1 MASNAISAY
10 LKNLGKSISYA
21 AVDTIKEEMP
31 ITSNFVASNK
41 DTVKDTYKSI
51 MDSRLINNR
60 LGPIKDNTIFKKVK
74 EGVSNLKKDAMSG
87 KFYHPER
94 EDLGSLFEMMSGMM
108 GDDMDLF
115 SDDLNNLSGKE
126 SGDNAN
132 LAVTRGDAMVASSM
146 IKVHQASTNAIGKM
160 VAAST
165 ENLVRS
171 QRTIADQQNM
181 VARQAISLNKAG
193 FNAMAEGFNSI
204 IDFNNKVMR
213 THIQNS
219 AKFYDEITKLQRDT
233 NATLHALF
241 DMQKKTYDD
250 TNAAVI
256 AKDIDSLNPEELFKN
271 GLNLRSYIGL
281 IKPRIKKS
289 PVGAVYQVISMIPM
303 MMQEYVQNP
312 LHALSKSIIKGV
324 MGAGVIKAMHELDKT
339 IEGAFSTGLAKLHDY
354 GLRNNN
360 TILGKLASM
369 FGYKE
374 KNTTFSGL
382 DASKFNKGPMQY
394 NGLAQK
400 SIVEVIPAYLR
411 RIEAALTGQGER
423 IMDLK
428 SGKWRNIAAVNRH
441 EKNIDKKLSRQ
452 STGNVQKKMHAAANM
467 MNFQSN
473 KDKRQFTNAI
483 TDFFQ
488 GIYNRGYVDFEDML
502 SNPRSYAAKGNEG
515 LVNIMIPMLESLSS
529 TGELAG
535 LTSKIASAKASK
547 RKMVQGTSLGSYDNI
562 AAESISG
569 ANKGAILPNKLNHT
583 PATDLVSLRDKHRMS
598 LYDYQYEILKRLHEI
613 GGIGGGSAKRGRKAG
628 GKGSSNFADVIN
640 GYESGED
647 TIVSPINRNRNRI
660 EEADKDEKHLNRSNT
675 GENPD
680 IPVNQN
686 MMNHI
691 ARMLGSSTFR
701 VDNSDNAQISIEQM
715 LKDPKSKATSDMI
728 KSALNATKQAKEEV
742 NSRNASSSMF
752 DFLSPKTPANLIM
765 SAIGFA
771 DTAVYDLLF
780 SHKSKDKD
788 GRPINGISGL
798 IESKLN
804 DTFDT
809 INNKF
814 NELKDKFANWLDK
827 SNIGD
832 KLNGIVRD
840 LFGVDVRDK
849 LNRGKQAIRNG
860 ARTVGRS
867 LRGAAKAQFN
877 DLYNNVKA
885 TISDMKG
892 AVADSDTNATGAK
905 NVTKGGL
912 TFISPGE
919 AIIPANLNPWNPNRD
934 KVNVDQQYRNE
945 QSMKRN
951 LLNKF
956 GSGRN
961 SITMAIPFNAGGT
974 YNTTAQILI
983 ENLSN
988 AGLTKEE
995 IESLLKNQNNKSKFK
1010 AAWSRLMVKDKNKA
1024 NKKAI
1029 NSAIS
1034 ELYKTMFVG
1043 HGSEKKDAM
1052 AVNRDMI
1059 RLAGIVENNGKVALG
1074 NKVTDEAMQKY
1085 GSQEV
1090 LESMDTVDLNRRRKA
1105 MANLGTKIGSN
1116 EQIDQAKFNNRE
1128 GVITGIRQFAN
1139 QAFGTDPV
1147 RATGLAKDYLMKNK
1161 KDVAKGSVGGALLS
1175 AVFPLGGPL
1184 MGAVVGSAVSLV
1196 SKNESVQKYLFG
1208 DMVEDENGKKKRSG
1222 GLISR
1227 KVMDI
1232 FNKYAPDAKK
1242 YGTTGAIAGLLTPF
1256 GPLGGAMIGVGASIL
1271 KNNSALNFF
1280 MFGDDGGLLNKDR
1293 KAKIRKALPR
1303 MGAAMLGTLF
1313 LGPFGLLGN
1322 AVLGAGIGLVST
1334 TESFKRLMLGAK
1346 GRDGIRRGGI
1356 AGAIR
1361 RQIVK
1366 PFKKTM
1372 REIRDNLG
1380 DWFKDK
1386 ILTPIGNGL
1395 KPIGK
1400 VGLSMTKRGLKAI
1413 FSRIGKGV
1421 GSTFLGRMVNAGLN
1435 KVRQAGGVGKF
1446 LTRKLGGGLAE
1457 KIASGVEAVGNKV
1470 QMYGLR
1476 HGYDDFTNAKERVE
1490 LRRKNGVYDTIG
1502 ASDVAL
1508 ANMNDSDVIDTS
1520 SELSAYRAMTSKDPN
1535 SVKAEIE
1542 NQKKKELNFFDNDI
1556 EKVADNFDDAVIENR
1571 IINIGDAM
1579 RDLMQSG
1586 YSMEDAIKS
1595 QRIAKKIANLDKGL
1609 NDEQKKRIKE
1619 LGIEEKLKDAYQKAF
1634 KNIGDY
1640 NNRLEELKKPGNL
1653 DNARN
1658 ALKEKYGLDGLSD
1671 KEFDKLI
1678 PALARNAEIETKS
1691 RIQAYREKIAKEKA
1705 EEKKEEDVTPSNAV
1719 SEAQQNSG
1727 SGSGS
1732 GESSEK
1738 KDNSETVAATNEV
1751 KEAVDTS
1758 NENLTKIQ
1766 LELRALR
1773 AVLTGKDVDIS
1784 SIQSAQ
1790 DLKNRLNL
1798 ADKRTQHM
1806 ADSFGNQYD
1815 EAKEEK
1821 KYDEEQDQVWK
1832 DKKKELED
1840 KGFASAVAANVLDML
1855 IKFGSGAQSALTKAN
1870 DIAGSAAEKVVR
1882 HTVGDDEAHAVAKA
1896 HYKATNAVKEAA
1908 GLKTFNKETFKAN
1921 DIAKDELDQIRSQM
1935 PTGYDKDSVPS
1946 FDEYQSW
1953 SDIEKATFAIWSSD
1967 NAIKKFIAKAPNVY
1981 RDSLAEVIYS
1991 WRKKKDNE
1999 SDSTDI
2005 VKEDVATAGTHAFGS
2020 ILSGLKTA
2028 GKAFFAPVAKANG
2041 LSGLFGGDDKKKDSE
2056 EEDKPKEE
2064 APVAETQAA
2073 ESAGAISNAIA
2084 AAAMSN
2090 QGQASGGNVQGG
2102 LKSKNGE
2109 QSYVQTEDGMLTYGT
2124 SHADGKPMLIHDK
2137 NNAEVMSKRAHR
2149 LELQERSTAAIERIA
2164 NKIAAPVKKGAVK
2177 AKGGLLDLLKD
2188 LANFPKTLLNS
2199 LIPGIGSGLYAVMG
2213 LVGGKLL
2220 SLAKSAGSKLLGYIG
2235 KTLGIKKL
2243 AQFGEKGM
2251 EEAAGKA
2258 AGEAAK
2264 EAAEKGAAGAAEKS
2278 GIKGAI
2284 GTVTKYLSKLGTK
2297 GKLLAAAVAAFVG
2310 KKGYDA
2316 ISGDDKDQ
2324 KDIDPE
2330 LDPTST
2336 RHPMQD
2342 NDNADDNYSGA
2353 NGKNG
2358 DNSKEPKEGS
2368 TLASLA
2374 GYFGGSLLGK
2384 KLIKKHPVLGAII
2397 GGTIGGTVGNSV
2409 TGGDTT
2415 VGGVAGDLVTN
2426 TVLTKLFNRK
2436 SIANVD
2442 TADAGTKVAN
2452 SKTYLKDAGSRIL
2465 SKLGTKG
2472 KIAAAAL
2479 GGLAAIYGGKK
2490 AYDHFSSD
2498 NTAKNDNATD
2508 NYSGANSGKQ
2518 SGTKPRVVKKEDLT
2532 QEQWD
2537 YVNKFPPAMRAQAA
2551 AAIANN
2557 NGNTGDNASDIPSS
2571 TNGNTQ
2577 EPEPKEGSTLA
2588 TLGGYLAG
2596 SWIGKKLLKKH
2607 PAIGAIL
2614 GATAGGTIGNAA
2626 TGGDTTV
2633 GSVAGDLATNTAFQ
2647 AAPRAF
2653 KFAKDYYK
2661 DYKFTKFA
2669 NKTTGENKSVDYYR
2683 KLFGH
2688 KTMGDYVDKAKNFGS
2703 TIKDY
2708 GGKAINGTK
2717 SFGSA
2722 IAEYGGKAVN
2732 GIKSF
2737 GSAATE
2743 VGAKGLDTA
2752 AEYGGKAVDATKD
2765 VAGKGAEV
2773 VATVKDKLASIADK
2787 LSTVIPSEKMKG
2799 VKAFFSK
2806 IVEHVSNPKNLA
2818 KGLAKL
2824 GRQGV
2829 AAAAGAGSF
2838 GIGYAVMTAGF
2849 AIKDFYDGYTDA
2861 AEILGAK
2868 DESKVTTG
2876 MKIVSGIVH
2885 AITGAIPI
2893 IGPFLPADELT
2904 KMAIDFLGPV
2914 FGFSMKDLQDTGD
2927 EDKDKDKSN
2936 NESED
2941 NKGSFIEDATKVG
2954 IGGAVLNKLG
2964 IGKAAKGAVSS
2975 IGSAVKTG
2983 AKYGLAGVVAAGAF
2997 GVGTLLGSKVAEAA
3011 TPDKGSNDKVVA
3023 QALSGHMTVAIT
3035 EVARAIQSYI
3045 PASAY
3050 TALVG
3055 AFASDLSNEVSN
3067 SSKFENK
3074 IKEMSSND
3082 QDGDIVAKLTS
3093 MKADPSA
3100 ASSAYITGSNSSAE
3114 LFDLPAGT
3122 ATEPVK
3128 ILGGIISAVM
3138 SGIPFVTQFLSDKE
3152 IIGVALTNIGP
3163 AIGLDQQ
3170 TLDKLQKS
3178 SKAVVK
3184 QSENKA
3190 KKNDFTPGGD
3200 SFSKQLLASTKS
3212 MFSTVLNTAGGVASN
3227 IVDKAKSL
3235 ADAAASGASSAM
3247 SWVAKQAGS
3256 AWDTIKN
3263 TASSGA
3269 NAIANVASSAYDK
3282 AKSFGNAA
3290 LNGIKGAASW
3300 VADKASSIGNGIADT
3315 ASSVVSGVKNFFRF
3329 GGSRYGRGEELEDL
3343 QDTQGYK
3350 IPEYNKIKDDDS
3362 LIVKKAKHEAQMKG
3376 MADWRKANGSD
3387 SGNVV
3392 GTDTTNFYSQ
3402 LDPRFDMPFN
3412 SSSDTINQSMRDSG
3426 CGPVS
3431 AVNALS
3437 SLGINSNPMDA
3448 ASYALNGYKE
3458 TDGGTLPGFFKSYL
3472 NKNGADTKN
3481 LYNPNTIKDSLR
3493 QGNPVI
3499 LMGQDDHGE
3508 NGSNPYGENPHYVTA
3523 TGLDNNGNIIV
3534 QDPES
3539 YTPNKVYKAN
3549 DVLSKSSIAIGA
3561 KRHDESSSASPKHRT
3576 STVSNIKERISNILS
3591 RYSHSGR
3598 SRYGRGAWDPN
3609 KMWALANWCS
3619 QHCSIPA
3626 ELLFAQWYH
3635 ESGAFSSALA
3645 VEDCNFGGMTQ
3656 ATPEG
3661 SAGKQPDGG
3670 FYYMHF
3676 DSPEQWAEYYSGY
3689 MHRED
3694 KPPMCDGSIT
3704 TIEQFGNAL
3713 KSNGYFGADLG
3724 EYKRAMQSALSH
3736 IPSGQPDMSLIDQ
3749 SKFGKYDPGTGKQV
3763 GMNGKSS
3770 SNGANGNSKGNN
3782 ASMQISEYNA
3792 STIMNNKITPWNP
3805 IKPITNSSGKVSTF
3819 GMGKGKSSK
3828 YSHPPIGGM
3837 SKFGKSRLVNAI
3849 RSGRSKIKR
3858 AFSAGSR
3865 SISSR
3870 LANSFGSSRVVNRV
3884 SNAFGRSRY
3893 GRGAAS
3899 CEDMWNYCTTTMG
3912 MSNQAA
3918 AALLGSVQQESSFDP
3933 TAIQGGGHSDDVPD
3947 NAIND
3952 GEGVTGYGI
3961 CQWTGS
3967 RAKALRD
3974 FAHSQGKQAG
3984 DWQLQLEFFKKEATD
3999 RGEWNKL
4006 LSAGNLS
4013 DAMAAMKS
4021 FEGYGEVGNREE
4033 YAKKIFENQGKG
4045 INNGSS
4051 GGSSPQKQQNN
4062 SFFGA
4067 LSSAAQAIMSA
4078 ISPWNSA
4085 SVDGGN
4091 NKGAN
4096 PSSPSGKVNGKYP
4109 PSGQGEG
4116 QFDMNVVTSNGPESQ
4131 TNLTNVRGDV
4141 KAATNDFAKDYM
4153 NRHGKKLMIT
4163 GGAETYVH
4171 ANGPWGH
4178 HYGWKLDVDD
4188 DLNDEDIKELHD
4200 MGVAV
4205 NYEDPPHYDLDF
4217 SGHDT
4222 RDKALGSTRG
4232 ISSAANSG
4240 TGRSKYGL
4248 GKAIIGNALK
4258 STFGKSIST
4267 LSKKASNALSKAK
4280 FGRAKSVYKFGK
4292 GNWIE
4297 DIKQKALETTGVN
4310 VDNPDYQQEAWKYTN
4325 DAEND
4330 DSDDSSDSDSS
4341 SNDDANSS
4349 SEEESK
4355 QESKPKSGSNAISN
4369 ASGATQQSGGKF
4381 GWIVDMAKKVSAPIA
4396 KLTSGMMSSI
4406 TSMLGGNKALNSITQ
4421 DLFGISAAQF
4431 FGTQAA
4437 QSGNNSGGNVSPGS
4451 GKGAS
4456 ANGSGSN
4463 PDTISASNPGVGQA
4477 IAANAKKYTEADS
4490 TYYSNKRPPDGPGGG
4505 ADCSGSAWWCVN
4517 NAGVTDFP
4525 CSDATVEFNWLK
4537 EKGLTFNSGKA
4548 IQSGDLMFT
4557 SKGGTDPDSID
4568 HVCVV
4573 MDSDGNVM
4581 NLGSD
4586 THKQQTGG
4594 SSAYITTAD
4603 KVASWHG
4610 TVVGYGRPAAAGS
4623 GSSGSG
4629 RSKYGMGKSTNSF
4642 TEELDNTK
4650 SLKQVPRP
4658 IGEDFPQKEPVFA
4671 NIDDASDVVSK
4682 YGKGGIS
4689 DFFKKAKNFY
4699 SKAKGYYDKFKDYKK
4714 KYGNIFHHKK
4724 KNEED
4729 DTPILTTVSVD
4740 DMPDQKRATNAI
4752 SENTTANTKKQEKLA
4767 KEVAPNGEHYTE
4779 NDILYLTNHG
4789 YTRENAINMLSKDPK
4804 YTNKMEK
4811 GVKGYADEVGPNG
4824 EHYSNNDI
4832 KYLTNNGY
4840 TREDAIKLLSTSD
4853 KYTKDSNA
4861 ISEEKNK
4868 KELPKD
4874 FSPVQYDANGNIIS
4888 KDYTPSSDIT
4898 ITSSDTNSEAD
4909 KKRTAQVWSRL
4920 AARYKESDS
4929 DKDLQAT
4936 ISKNLNAV
4944 EQSRKNKKRKSNAE
4958 AQETGPN
4965 GRHYQLNDIKYL
4977 MNNGYTREAAI
4988 QLLSTSDKY
4997 TKKSNAISSI
5007 TAKYNPSTET
5017 QETGPNGRHYQ
5028 LNDIKYLMNN
5038 GYTREAAIQLLSKD
5052 EHYTDKKYANN
5063 ETERPLTEEEK
5074 AAIKADEERKKAEFF
5089 AKNGTYNSG
5098 IAGSDISADVNAR
5111 VSEAMA
5117 KDSTTV
5123 DPFANRRNKRKRN
5136 FIDKGLFWLQDKLGV
5151 DLGMRNEDFAPTKSE
5166 EIAYKKQLEA
5176 EKAKT
5181 KPSNSITALNS
5192 TESNQKIETKSSIP
5206 AIQPRNTDGM
5216 HYDDLG
5222 NIVADGF
5229 TIPEYNKITK
5239 DDDIAVTRA
5248 KKAAQKKA
5256 YDEWKSK
5263 KQTSNSIA
5271 AVQKDDNK
5279 TKTTDIINI
5288 EPKKNEIKYDN
5299 LGNIVADGFE
5309 IPEYNKITKDDDLTV
5324 VKAKKDAQKKAYDKW
5339 KAEQDKKKK
5348 DTDTKKPS
5356 NSIKEQQEST
5366 GKDKRNALFQ
5376 EVADTIKDA
5385 FGVDITDIAGNKK
5398 QKKDEKTTSIAAS
5411 SVDTNASS
5419 ATVTKDGTIKYD
5431 DLGNIIEDGF
5441 TIPEYNKI
5449 TKDDDLTVVKAK
5461 KATQRKAYDEWKASK
5476 KEEKKPTNA
5485 ISDKDASKKVAETGK
5500 KATKLQNSKYI
5511 GFADE
5516 IAPNGEHYT
5525 NNDIG
5530 YLVDH
5535 GYTREAAIDLLSKD
5549 PKYASKKKAEEAKK
5563 ESADSTNN
5571 TTTNSGN
5578 AAAAT
5583 ETKTLANPTDK
5594 IDTLIEEQKKTNELL
5609 SGIFQFMQ
5617 SAMSNYS
5624 KAQASTE
5631 EPKRNVNT
5639 GTKENA
5645 TTTSVRASLSAA
5657 GGGSKNGIGDLSG
5670 VANRDPSDIFNIIR
5684 AMNYT
5689 VDR

>member
-21 AVDTIKEEMP
+21 AVDAIKEEMP
-31 ITSNFVASNK
+31 VTSNFVASNK
-41 DTVKDTYKSI
+41 DAVKDTYKSI
-51 MDSRLINNR
+51 IDSRLINNR

-115 SDDLNNLSGKE
+115 SDDLNNLSGNE
-126 SGDNAN
+126 SGDNPN

-171 QRTIADQQNM
+171 ERTIADQQNM

-219 AKFYDEITKLQRDT
+219 TKFYDEITKLQRDT

-241 DMQKKTYDD
+241 DMQKKSYDD
-250 TNAAVI
+250 TNSSVI
-256 AKDIDSLNPEELFKN
+256 AKDIEKLNPEELFKN
-271 GLNLRSYIGL
+271 GLNLKSYLGL
-281 IKPRIKKS
+281 IKPRIEKS
-289 PVGAVYQVISMIPM
+289 PIGTAYQVISMIPM

-324 MGAGVIKAMHELDKT
+324 IGSGVRKAMNELDKT

-354 GLRNNN
+354 GLRNNK

-382 DASKFNKGPMQY
+382 DASKFHKGPMQY

-428 SGKWRNIAAVNRH
+428 SGKWRSIAAVNRH

-628 GKGSSNFADVIN
+628 GKGSSNFDNIIG

-647 TIVSPINRNRNRI
+647 TIVSPINRNKNRI
-660 EEADKDEKHLNRSNT
+660 EEADKDEKHLNNSNT

-701 VDNSDNAQISIEQM
+701 IDNSGNAQISIEQM

-742 NSRNASSSMF
+742 NSRSASSSMF

-780 SHKSKDKD
+780 SHKSKGKD

-832 KLNGIVRD
+832 KLNGLVKN

-849 LNRGKQAIRNG
+849 LNKGKQAIRNG
-860 ARTVGRS
+860 ARVVGRS
-867 LRGAAKAQFN
+867 LKGAAKAQFN

-1043 HGSEKKDAM
+1043 HGSEKKDVM

-1059 RLAGIVENNGKVALG
+1059 RLAGIVEDNGKVTLG
-1074 NKVTDEAMQKY
+1074 DKVTDEAMQKY

-1227 KVMDI
+1227 KVMDV

-1271 KNNSALNFF
+1271 KNNSALNSF

-1366 PFKKTM
+1366 PFQKTM

-1400 VGLSMTKRGLKAI
+1400 VGLSMTKRGLKSI
-1413 FSRIGKGV
+1413 FNRIGKGV

-1535 SVKAEIE
+1535 SVKAEID

-1619 LGIEEKLKDAYQKAF
+1619 LDIEKKLKDAYQKAF

-1671 KEFDKLI
+1671 EEFDKLI
-1678 PALARNAEIETKS
+1678 PALARNAEIETRS

-1705 EEKKEEDVTPSNAV
+1705 EEKKEEGATPSNAV

-1738 KDNSETVAATNEV
+1738 KDNTETVDATNKV

-1773 AVLTGKDVDIS
+1773 AVLTGKDVDVS

-1798 ADKRTQHM
+1798 ADERTQHM

-1821 KYDEEQDQVWK
+1821 KYDEEQDQAWK

-1870 DIAGSAAEKVVR
+1870 DIAGSAAETIVR
-1882 HTVGDDEAHAVAKA
+1882 HTVGDDAAHAVAKA

-1908 GLKTFNKETFKAN
+1908 GIKTFNKETFKAN

-1953 SDIEKATFAIWSSD
+1953 SNIEKATFAIWSSD

-1991 WRKKKDNE
+1991 WRKKKDNK
-1999 SDSTDI
+1999 SDSTDL
-2005 VKEDVATAGTHAFGS
+2005 VEEDVAAAGTHAFGS

-2164 NKIAAPVKKGAVK
+2164 NKIAAPAKKGAVK

-2264 EAAEKGAAGAAEKS
+2264 EAAEKGAAGAAEKGAAGAAEKS

-2336 RHPMQD
+2336 RHPMQK

-2358 DNSKEPKEGS
+2358 GNTKEPKEGS

-2490 AYDHFSSD
+2490 VLSSND
-2498 NTAKNDNATD
+2498 TAKNDNVTD

-2518 SGTKPRVVKKEDLT
+2518 SGAKPRVVKKEDLT

-2571 TNGNTQ
+2571 TNDNTQ
-2577 EPEPKEGSTLA
+2577 EPEPKEGSALA
-2588 TLGGYLAG
+2588 TFGGYLGG

-2647 AAPRAF
+2647 AAPKAF
-2653 KFAKDYYK
+2653 KYAKDYYK
-2661 DYKFTKFA
+2661 DYKFAKFA
-2669 NKTTGENKSVDYYR
+2669 NKTTGENKPTSYYR

-2708 GGKAINGTK
+2708 GGKAINGAK
-2717 SFGSA
+2717 SFGSS

-2743 VGAKGLDTA
+2743 VGAKGLDNA
-2752 AEYGGKAVDATKD
+2752 VYYGGKAADAAKD

-2787 LSTVIPSEKMKG
+2787 LSTVIPSDKMKG

-2806 IVEHVSNPKNLA
+2806 IIEYVSNPKNLA

-2824 GRQGV
+2824 GKQGV
-2829 AAAAGAGSF
+2829 AAAAGAGSL
-2838 GIGYAVMTAGF
+2838 GIGYVVMTAGF

-2914 FGFSMKDLQDTGD
+2914 FGFSMKDLQDTGG

-2941 NKGSFIEDATKVG
+2941 NKGNFIEDATKVG
-2954 IGGAVLNKLG
+2954 VGGALLNKLG

-2983 AKYGLAGVVAAGAF
+2983 AKYGLAGVAAAGVF
-2997 GVGTLLGSKVAEAA
+2997 GVGALLGSKVAEAA

-3045 PASAY
+3045 PESAY

-3055 AFASDLSNEVSN
+3055 AFASNLSDEVSN

-3082 QDGDIVAKLTS
+3082 QDGDVVAKLTS

-3170 TLDKLQKS
+3170 TLDKLKKS

-3200 SFSKQLLASTKS
+3200 SFSKQLLASSKS

-3263 TASSGA
+3263 VASSGA
-3269 NAIANVASSAYDK
+3269 NAIANAASSAWDK
-3282 AKSFGNAA
+3282 AKSFGNAT
-3290 LNGIKGAASW
+3290 LNGVKGAASW
-3300 VADKASSIGNGIADT
+3300 VANKASSIGSGIADA
-3315 ASSVVSGVKNFFRF
+3315 ASSAVNGVKNFFGF

-3376 MADWRKANGSD
+3376 MAEWRKANGTD

-3392 GTDTTNFYSQ
+3392 GTDATNFYSQ

-3481 LYNPNTIKDSLR
+3481 LYNPNSIKDSLR

-3561 KRHDESSSASPKHRT
+3561 KRHDESSSASPEHRN

-3591 RYSHSGR
+3591 KYSHSGR

-3635 ESGAFSSALA
+3635 ESGAFASALA

-3656 ATPEG
+3656 VSPEG

-3689 MHRED
+3689 MHKED

-3704 TIEQFGNAL
+3704 TVEQFGNAL

-3770 SNGANGNSKGNN
+3770 NGNSKGNN
-3782 ASMQISEYNA
+3782 ASLQISEYNA

-3805 IKPITNSSGKVSTF
+3805 IKPITNSSGKVSAF
-3819 GMGKGKSSK
+3819 GMGKNGKSSK
-3828 YSHPPIGGM
+3828 YTHPPIGGM
-3837 SKFGKSRLVNAI
+3837 SKFGKSRLANVI
-3849 RSGRSKIKR
+3849 RSGRSKVKH
-3858 AFSAGSR
+3858 AFGMGSR
-3865 SISSR
+3865 AISSR
-3870 LANSFGSSRVVNRV
+3870 LASSFGSSRVVNRV
-3884 SNAFGRSRY
+3884 SNAFGISRY

-3933 TAIQGGGHSDDVPD
+3933 TAIQDGGNSDDVPD
-3947 NAIND
+3947 AAINN

-3967 RAKALRD
+3967 RAKALKD
-3974 FAHSQGKQAG
+3974 FAQSQGKKAG
-3984 DWQLQLEFFKKEATD
+3984 DWQLQLEFFKKEATE
-3999 RGEWNKL
+3999 RGDWDKL
-4006 LSAGNLS
+4006 LAAQDLSSALKV
-4013 DAMAAMKS
+4013 MKD
-4021 FEGYGEVGNREE
+4021 FEGYGEVGHREE
-4033 YAKKIFENQGKG
+4033 YAQKIFQNQGKG

-4051 GGSSPQKQQNN
+4051 GGNNGQAPQNN

-4091 NKGAN
+4091 NKGTT
-4096 PSSPSGKVNGKYP
+4096 PSSPSTKVNGKYT

-4222 RDKALGSTRG
+4222 RDKALGSVRG

-4280 FGRAKSVYKFGK
+4280 FGRGKSIFNFGK

-4310 VDNPDYQQEAWKYTN
+4310 VDNPDYQEEAWKYTN

-4349 SEEESK
+4349 SEEETKESK

-4396 KLTSGMMSSI
+4396 KLTSGMMSGI
-4406 TSMLGGNKALNSITQ
+4406 TSMLGNNKALNSITQ

-4437 QSGNNSGGNVSPGS
+4437 QSGNNGGSVSPGS

-4456 ANGSGSN
+4456 TNGSGSN

-4658 IGEDFPQKEPVFA
+4658 IGEDFPQKEPEFA
-4671 NIDDASDVVSK
+4671 NINDASDVVSK

-4724 KNEED
+4724 NKKD
-4729 DTPILTTVSVD
+4729 DIPILTTVSVD
-4740 DMPDQKRATNAI
+4740 DIPDQKRASNAI
-4752 SENTTANTKKQEKLA
+4752 SENTTANTNKPEKLA
-4767 KEVAPNGEHYTE
+4767 REVAPNGEHYTE

-4789 YTRENAINMLSKDPK
+4789 YTRENAIDLLSKDPK

-4853 KYTKDSNA
+4853 KYAKNSNA

-4898 ITSSDTNSEAD
+4898 ITSLDTKSEAD
-4909 KKRTAQVWSRL
+4909 KKQTAQVWSRL
-4920 AARYKESDS
+4920 ASRYKESNS

-4944 EQSRKNKKRKSNAE
+4944 NQARKNKKS
-4958 AQETGPN
+4958 
-4965 GRHYQLNDIKYL
+4965 
-4977 MNNGYTREAAI
+4977 
-4988 QLLSTSDKY
+4988 
-4997 TKKSNAISSI
+4997 KSNAISSI
-5007 TAKYNPSTET
+5007 TAKYNPNTET

-5052 EHYTDKKYANN
+5052 EHYTDKKYTNMA
-5063 ETERPLTEEEK
+5063 TDQRPLTEEEK

-5089 AKNGTYNSG
+5089 AKNDSYNSG
-5098 IAGSDISADVNAR
+5098 IAGSDISTDVNAR
-5111 VSEAMA
+5111 VSEDMA

-5151 DLGMRNEDFAPTKSE
+5151 DLGMKNEDFAPTKSE

-5176 EKAKT
+5176 EKAKI
-5181 KPSNSITALNS
+5181 KPSNSISALNA
-5192 TESNQKIETKSSIP
+5192 TESNQKVETKSSIP

-5216 HYDDLG
+5216 KYDDLG

-5239 DDDIAVTRA
+5239 DDDITVTRA

-5263 KQTSNSIA
+5263 QQTSNSIA
-5271 AVQKDDNK
+5271 AVQKDSNNGINK
-5279 TKTTDIINI
+5279 TPDIINI
-5288 EPKKNEIKYDN
+5288 EPKKNEIKYDD
-5299 LGNIVADGFE
+5299 LGNIVVDGFE

-5324 VKAKKDAQKKAYDKW
+5324 VKAKKAAQKKAYDKW

-5385 FGVDITDIAGNKK
+5385 FGVDITDITGNKK

-5431 DLGNIIEDGF
+5431 DLGNIVEDGF

-5461 KATQRKAYDEWKASK
+5461 KAAQRKAYDEWKASK
-5476 KEEKKPTNA
+5476 PEEKKPTNS

-5500 KATKLQNSKYI
+5500 KATELQNSKYI

-5516 IAPNGEHYT
+5516 VAPNGEHYT

-5571 TTTNSGN
+5571 TPTNSGT

-5583 ETKTLANPTDK
+5583 ETRTLANPTDK